1 MPIDALFCAREYY
14 TLESLSVVVM
24 MGAKYGMKSH
34 ERLVN
39 DILDFKQEYA
49 TKLAKAIFD
58 YTVLVVYG
66 EMRHGYNHSSHYHP
80 DIPKNE
86 GRSGAYHLARKYEP
100 YSILRVGKELF
111 SKSWGE
117 SYGGKKWA
125 RIAERVLLRP
135 RVVDAV
141 FCDMCFSLSHNNAP
155 YFDKSQSNIFYINHS
170 GEYKKFLDLKFQGD
184 ILAVIQDSSL
194 YVGFKLKQLL
204 ERARNLGFLPP
215 RYQFKSNMDSEM
227 AEEYILSYEHIRWG
241 TMVLPNE
248 LIENN
253 SNHSNDCD
261 DCDDEEGYDEQEE
274 EEEGFYEKYPIGI
287 LYYQNINPN
296 KYRVQNKSPMPQGV
310 Y

>member
-66 EMRHGYNHSSHYHP
+66 EMRHGYSKSSHYHP

-86 GRSGAYHLARKYEP
+86 GRYGAYQLARKYEP

-111 SKSWGE
+111 SKSWGA
-117 SYGGKKWA
+117 SFGGEKWA
-125 RIAERVLLRP
+125 RIAEKVLLRP
-135 RVVDAV
+135 IIVDAV
-141 FCDMCFSLSHNNAP
+141 FCDMCFSLSHNSAP
-155 YFDKSQSNIFYINHS
+155 YFDKYQSDIFYINHS

-215 RYQFKSNMDSEM
+215 HYQFKSSKNSEK

-241 TMVLPNE
+241 TTVLPNE
-248 LIENN
+248 LIEKNRN
-253 SNHSNDCD
+253 YSD
-261 DCDDEEGYDEQEE
+261 DCDEDEEEYDEQEE
-274 EEEGFYEKYPIGI
+274 EEEEEGLYEKYPIGI
-287 LYYQNINPN
+287 QYYQNINPN
-296 KYRVQNKSPMPQGV
+296 KHRVQNKSPMPQGV